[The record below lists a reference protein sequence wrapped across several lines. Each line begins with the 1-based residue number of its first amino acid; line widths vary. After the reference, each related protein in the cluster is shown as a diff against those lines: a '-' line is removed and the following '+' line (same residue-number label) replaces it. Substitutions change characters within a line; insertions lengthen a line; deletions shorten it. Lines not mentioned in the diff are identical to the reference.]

1 MLALSLVQ
9 WWYTAGWKTFM
20 KLLFQKISD
29 HADYFSFGTLFR
41 TFFAPFRQI
50 DTGSGGRSINERFSA
65 FIGRTIS
72 RVIGAI
78 VRFFILLTGII
89 VILTELIFGFLL
101 LVIWPFIPLL
111 PLACF
116 VLFCMN
122 ISFSIGVVNG

>member
-9 WWYTAGWKTFM
+9 WWYFVGWKTFT

-29 HADYFSFGTLFR
+29 HADYFSFGTLFQ

-50 DTGSGGRSINERFSA
+50 DTGTGGRSINERFSN
-65 FIGRTIS
+65 FIGRSIS
-72 RVIGAI
+72 RIIGAI
-78 VRFFILLTGII
+78 VRFFILLAGII
-89 VILTELIFGFLL
+89 VISLEFVFGLL
-101 LVIWPFIPLL
+101 LLIIWPFIPLM
-111 PLACF
+111 PIVCF